1 MSNTDSINFDGQ
13 VIIITGAGVGLGR
26 AYAQLL
32 AEHGAKIVV
41 NDPGVDVQGHGNDPA
56 AADAVVTEIR
66 VAGGDA
72 IANYDTV
79 ATKAGGAAIVQSA
92 IEAYGRVDGLVHNAG
107 ILRDKSFLKLDDDD
121 INQVLDVHLKSAF
134 YVGQPVFSAMK
145 QQQHGRMVFTTSAS
159 GLFGN
164 FGQANYGS
172 AKTGLVGLMRV
183 LSIEGASKG
192 IRINCVAPS
201 ARTRMTEGL
210 LGPLQDQLD
219 PKHVAPLVAF
229 LCSPQCEF
237 TNEIFSAGGGR
248 YARVF
253 LGLTLGWYSSGEV
266 ASVDTIAEKMG
277 AIMDTEDFI
286 IPASGMDELAAM
298 LAAFGISMESD

>member
-1 MSNTDSINFDGQ
+1 MSNTDSINLDRK
-13 VIIITGAGVGLGR
+13 VIIITGAGVGIGR

-32 AEHGAKIVV
+32 AGLGAKIVV
-41 NDPGVDVQGHGNDPA
+41 NDPGTDVQGNGNDPSA
-56 AADAVVTEIR
+56 ANAVVAEISD
-66 VAGGDA
+66 AGGDA

-79 ATKAGGAAIVQSA
+79 ATPSGGAAIVASA
-92 IEAYGRVDGLVHNAG
+92 LDTYGRVDGLVHNAG
-107 ILRDKSFLKLDDDD
+107 ILRDRSFQKLSNDD
-121 INQVLDVHLKSAF
+121 INQVLDVHLKGAF
-134 YVGQPVFSAMK
+134 YVGRPAFAAMK

-164 FGQANYGS
+164 FGQANYGA

-183 LSIEGASKG
+183 LSVEGASNG

-229 LCSPQCEF
+229 LCSPQCGF
-237 TNEIFSAGGGR
+237 SNEIFSAGGGR
-248 YARVF
+248 YARIF
-253 LGLTLGWYSSGEV
+253 LGLTPGWYSGGEV
-266 ASVDTIAEKMG
+266 ASVDKIAEQMG
-277 AIMDTEDFI
+277 TIMDTKDFI

-298 LAAFGISMESD
+298 LTALGISLEND